1 VSADVIKRL
10 NAATATALR
19 DPAVQAKLEALAME
33 PPLDVFIDDVNAQ
46 TDRDLKRWGGLIRD
60 LNIRLD

>member
-1 VSADVIKRL
+1 
-10 NAATATALR
+10 
-19 DPAVQAKLEALAME
+19 ME